1 MSLQAF
7 ALRFYLRHWFK
18 RRLDPNAPVS
28 ALRANVDDL
37 ARGLPKPPS
46 GVTVTPS
53 NAGGVPVEW
62 VAVPGADERRVLLH
76 FHGGGYASGSP
87 ASVRDLAWRLS
98 QAARC
103 RVLVVDYRLAPEHPF
118 PAAIEDAA
126 SVYNHLLSSG
136 FAPSA
141 IAFTGDSAGGG
152 LALGSLV
159 KLRDDGAPMPA
170 AACCFSPW
178 TDLAFTGGTFTTNR
192 DIDPMVLA
200 DALPQT
206 AAWYLGSASAT
217 NPYASP
223 LYADVRGLPPTLL
236 HAGSTEVLLDDSR
249 RLAEKMKSANVEVEL
264 RVWPD
269 MPHVFQGC
277 ASFLPEARTALAEA
291 GRFLEDHMLGAEGRG
306 DPLIHARERTV
317 PLECEVPSRVRT

>member
-1 MSLQAF
+1 MSLQAI
-7 ALRFYLRHWFK
+7 ALRFYLRYWFK

-37 ARGLPKPPS
+37 VRRMPRPPP
-46 GVTVTPS
+46 GVTVVPT
-53 NAGGVPVEW
+53 NAGGVPAEW
-62 VAVPGADERRVLLH
+62 VAAPGADVRRVILH

-98 QAARC
+98 GAARC
-103 RVLVVDYRLAPEHPF
+103 RVLVADYRLAPEHPF

-126 SVYNHLLSSG
+126 SAYRHLLSSG
-136 FAPSA
+136 FAPAS

-170 AACCFSPW
+170 AACCFSPC
-178 TDLAFTGGTFTTNR
+178 TDLALTGRTITTNR
-192 DIDPMVLA
+192 DADPMVCA
-200 DALPQT
+200 EALPQT
-206 AAWYLGSASAT
+206 AAWYLGGAPAT
-217 NPYASP
+217 HPYASP

-236 HAGSTEVLLDDSR
+236 HVGSTEVLLDDSR
-249 RLAEKMKSANVEVEL
+249 RLAENMRSAKVEVEL
-264 RVWPD
+264 RIWPD

-277 ASFLPEARTALAEA
+277 AAFLPEARTALAEA
-291 GRFLEDHMLGAEGRG
+291 GQFLDAHMLRAERQ
-306 DPLIHARERTV
+306 AEAA
-317 PLECEVPSRVRT
+317 

>member
-1 MSLQAF
+1 MSVQAI

-18 RRLDPNAPVS
+18 RRLVPDAPVS

-37 ARGLPKPPS
+37 VRQMPRPPPRI
-46 GVTVTPS
+46 TVTPTD
-53 NAGGVPVEW
+53 AGGVPAEW
-62 VAVPGADERRVLLH
+62 VAAPGADARRAILY

-87 ASVRDLAWRLS
+87 ASVRDLTWRLS
-98 QAARC
+98 EAARS

-126 SVYNHLLSSG
+126 SAYRHLLSTG
-136 FAPSA
+136 FAPAS
-141 IAFTGDSAGGG
+141 IAFAGDSAGGG

-170 AACCFSPW
+170 AACVFSPV
-178 TDLAFTGGTFTTNR
+178 TDLAITGGTITTNR
-192 DIDPMVLA
+192 DADPMVQA

-206 AAWYLGSASAT
+206 AAWYLGSAPAT
-217 NPYASP
+217 SPYASP
-223 LYADVRGLPPTLL
+223 LYADLRGFPPTLL

-249 RLAEKMKSANVEVEL
+249 RFAENMRSAKVDVEL
-264 RVWPD
+264 RIWPD

-277 ASFLPEARTALAEA
+277 AAFLPEARAAIAEA
-291 GRFLEDHMLGAEGRG
+291 GRFLEAHLLGAE
-306 DPLIHARERTV
+306 REAETA
-317 PLECEVPSRVRT
+317 

>member
-1 MSLQAF
+1 MSLQAI

-37 ARGLPKPPS
+37 MRKMPKPPP
-46 GVTVTPS
+46 GVTITPT
-53 NAGGVPVEW
+53 NAGGVPAEW
-62 VAVPGADERRVLLH
+62 VAAPGADVRRVILH
-76 FHGGGYASGSP
+76 LHGGGYASGSP

-98 QAARC
+98 EAARC
-103 RVLVVDYRLAPEHPF
+103 RVLVPDYRLAPEHPF

-126 SVYNHLLSSG
+126 STYRYLLSSG
-136 FAPSA
+136 FAPAS
-141 IAFTGDSAGGG
+141 IAVTGDSAGGG

-170 AACCFSPW
+170 AACCFSPC
-178 TDLAFTGGTFTTNR
+178 TDLALTGRTLTTNR
-192 DIDPMVLA
+192 DADPMVSA
-200 DALPQT
+200 EALPQT
-206 AAWYLGSASAT
+206 AAWYLGSTPAT

-236 HAGSTEVLLDDSR
+236 HVGSTEVLLDDSR
-249 RLAEKMKSANVEVEL
+249 RLAENMRSAKVEVEL
-264 RVWPD
+264 RIWPD

-277 ASFLPEARTALAEA
+277 AAFLPEARAALAEV
-291 GRFLEDHMLGAEGRG
+291 GRFLDAHMLRAKRQAE
-306 DPLIHARERTV
+306 AA
-317 PLECEVPSRVRT
+317 